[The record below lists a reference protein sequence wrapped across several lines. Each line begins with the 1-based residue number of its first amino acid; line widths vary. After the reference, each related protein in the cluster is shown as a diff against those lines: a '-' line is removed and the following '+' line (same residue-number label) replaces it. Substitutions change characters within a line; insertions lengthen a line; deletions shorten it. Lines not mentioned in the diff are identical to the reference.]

1 MDVSQAAKKWSLS
14 ERAVK
19 AAVDQGKVRNKVSGD
34 SVYIPD
40 DEIAPLKKSA
50 IYALLWVVLEAKNDP
65 SWNPDLSTVPN
76 VTVDTLCVAFEQL
89 SFREYLD
96 HLHYDGS
103 LRELFCMSRITRKG
117 MDLVKKK
124 PLPGSALSEKII
136 DAGLSVGWEHIL
148 GALPGLL
155 GLLRLPAT

>member
-76 VTVDTLCVAFEQL
+76 VTVDT
-89 SFREYLD
+89 
-96 HLHYDGS
+96 
-103 LRELFCMSRITRKG
+103 
-117 MDLVKKK
+117 
-124 PLPGSALSEKII
+124 
-136 DAGLSVGWEHIL
+136 
-148 GALPGLL
+148 
-155 GLLRLPAT
+155 